1 MKVTQI
7 LKDEYGNI
15 YAESGKVN
23 ICPKCGKMTFS
34 INIPDNHGKCFNPKC
49 GKSIVARSE
58 DLI

>member
-1 MKVTQI
+1 MRVTQI
-7 LKDEYGNI
+7 LKYDYGNF

-23 ICPKCGKMTFS
+23 KCPKCRLMTFN
-34 INIPDNHGKCFNPKC
+34 INLPDTYGKCFNPEC